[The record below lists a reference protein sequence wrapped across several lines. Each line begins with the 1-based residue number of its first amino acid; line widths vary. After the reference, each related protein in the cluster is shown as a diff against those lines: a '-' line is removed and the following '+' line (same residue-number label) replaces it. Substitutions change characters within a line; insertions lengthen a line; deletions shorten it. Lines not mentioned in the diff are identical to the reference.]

1 MLHQLSICFFVV
13 IDVHEEC
20 LTWWPLQQVVEVALK
35 VRGKLNSGVIG
46 KFAVEDLYDLCEGI
60 CLLEIL
66 QCPVLEQPP
75 GEACEAAHDVED
87 ALIPTFGD
95 GHLATIQ
102 MYPLPPFLVVARL
115 ATENGNIG
123 VPEVKVARCR
133 AASRRAGCLRLWCL
147 LVGHGAKELLRGLLV
162 RWGDVVADEK
172 KPDKDLDRKIELL
185 EPFVT

>member
-1 MLHQLSICFFVV
+1 MLHQFSICFFVV
-13 IDVHEEC
+13 IDVHEER
-20 LTWWPLQQVVEVALK
+20 LTWWPLQQVEVSLK

-46 KFAVEDLYDLCEGI
+46 KVPIEDLYDLRKGL

-66 QCPVLEQPP
+66 QCPILEESP

-115 ATENGNIG
+115 ATEDGNIG

-133 AASRRAGCLRLWCL
+133 AASRRAGCLRLWCFL
-147 LVGHGAKELLRGLLV
+147 LGHGAKELLKGLLV
-162 RWGDVVADEK
+162 RLGDVVADEK
-172 KPDKDLDRKIELL
+172 NSQTK
-185 EPFVT
+185 T